1 MSEAPSA
8 AGEAVRFECVV
19 PILYVSNLRESLR
32 FYEEVLGFGRDWGG
46 DEAYPDYASVSRGG
60 KGVMLSEGGQG
71 NPGTWVWFGVD
82 DARRLHEE
90 FVARGAKIVRPL
102 TNYPW
107 ALEFGV
113 EDPDRHVLRFGS
125 EAEQQ
130 ELPR

>member
-1 MSEAPSA
+1 MSEAASA

-19 PILYVSNLRESLR
+19 PILSVKSVRESLR

-71 NPGTWVWFGVD
+71 GPGTWVWFGVD
-82 DARRLHEE
+82 DARRLYAEYTS
-90 FVARGAKIVRPL
+90 RGAKIVLPP

-107 ALEFGV
+107 ALEFRV

-125 EAEQQ
+125 EPEG
-130 ELPR
+130 